1 MQVTRHIMSGTVVR
15 PKDADEMAFIMDWTG
30 DPERA
35 SLSENTIELGL
46 EGYQVFMNHINQY
59 GIGEGIPY
67 YIEIDN
73 VGTLKYY
80 IDPRNAI
87 VREPDNGDRT
97 VEVTIKPRFTNFEF
111 DQRAKGLTFELLRQK
126 GAIKDSDFLDIPYL
140 IVKDNQVEQ
149 LVTLSIATFSVAK
162 ETYETIKR
170 TSELIDEAQKA
181 ATPNPIVPNP
191 APSIEVDIKGYISLA
206 IRIAINIAYTVLMII
221 ALTNLIRQIIELI
234 YPKLRNFKG
243 MKLKRMI
250 EIGCDYLGYEL
261 ESSILDTEYGLTV
274 LPVPL
279 APRNKSFWDELIG
292 NQNDAFN
299 NGYPTYRDT
308 IPTLDAAIQA
318 VKTTY
323 NAELFVSNNTVKIEV
338 DDTFES
344 QASVT
349 LANTFNDQEGK
360 GQDEIQLNADD
371 WFKRYVLKYSTDFS
385 DTHTADI
392 INGAGVEY
400 STEPTQ
406 VLNDDLVRIEGF
418 IPRNIPFALGARK
431 DDLNFVEKAARG
443 IAKAA
448 DLFMGTSLVAKIE
461 NRKGALQISSQFFD
475 TTKLLWT
482 SGGKQPQN
490 YMDFLGADVIFNK
503 YHLSNSVANSTYSV
517 KESMTIPMDSLKF
530 NDLLENNFVNLET
543 GETVKILNIQYF
555 PELREAEVTYRR
567 KNGFGDNTTLLKVYE
582 G

>member
-15 PKDADEMAFIMDWTG
+15 PKDADEMAFVMDWTG

-46 EGYQVFMNHINQY
+46 EGYQVFMNHIDQY
-59 GIGEGIPY
+59 GASEGIPY

-80 IDPRNAI
+80 IDPRDAVI
-87 VREPDNGDRT
+87 RKPDNGDRT
-97 VEVTIKPRFTNFEF
+97 ITVTIKPRFTNFEF
-111 DQRAKGLTFELLRQK
+111 NERAKGTTFELLKRK
-126 GAIKDSDFLDIPYL
+126 GAIKDSDLIDIPYL
-140 IVKDNQVEQ
+140 IIKDNQVEQ
-149 LVTLSIATFSVAK
+149 LVTLAIATFSVAK
-162 ETYETIKR
+162 ETYESVKR
-170 TSELIDEAQKA
+170 TSELVDEAQKA

-191 APSIEVDIKGYISLA
+191 SPSVEIDVKGYISLA
-206 IRIAINIAYTVLMII
+206 VKIAINIAYTVLMII

-250 EIGCDYLGYEL
+250 EIGCEYLGYEL
-261 ESSILDTEYGLTV
+261 ESSILDDEFGLTV

-279 APRNKSFWDELIG
+279 APRNKSFWDDLIG
-292 NQNDAFN
+292 NQNDALN
-299 NGYPTYRDT
+299 YGYPTYRDT
-308 IPTLDAAIQA
+308 IDTLDSAIEA

-323 NAELFVSNNTVKIEV
+323 NAELFVSGNTVKIEQEE
-338 DDTFES
+338 TFES
-344 QASVT
+344 QSSVT
-349 LANTFNDQEGK
+349 LANTYNNQDGK
-360 GQDEIQLNADD
+360 GQDEIQINTDD

-385 DTHTADI
+385 DKHTADI
-392 INGAGVEY
+392 MSGSGVEY
-400 STEPTQ
+400 STEPSQ
-406 VLNDDLVRIEGF
+406 VLNDDLVRIEGYM
-418 IPRNIPFALGARK
+418 PRNIPFALGSRK
-431 DDLNFVEKAARG
+431 NDLNFVENAAKG

-461 NRKGALQISSQFFD
+461 NRKGALQISSQFFE

-482 SGGKQPQN
+482 SSGKQPQN
-490 YMDFLGADVIFNK
+490 YMDFLSADVIFNK
-503 YHLSNSVANSTYSV
+503 YHRTNAVANSTYTI
-517 KESMTIPMDSLKF
+517 KESMTIPMDSIKF

-543 GETVKILNIQYF
+543 GETVKILNIQYM
-555 PELREAEVTYRR
+555 PEMREAEVTYRI
-567 KNGFGDNTTLLKVYE
+567 KNDYGDNTTLLKVYE

>member
-15 PKDADEMAFIMDWTG
+15 PKDADQMSFVMDWTG

-46 EGYQVFMNHINQY
+46 EGYQVFMNHIDQY
-59 GIGEGIPY
+59 GASEGIPY

-80 IDPRNAI
+80 IDPRDAVI
-87 VREPDNGDRT
+87 RKPDNGDRT
-97 VEVTIKPRFTNFEF
+97 ITVTIKPRFTNFEF
-111 DQRAKGLTFELLRQK
+111 NERAKGTTFELLRRK
-126 GAIKDSDFLDIPYL
+126 GFIKDSDLIDIPYL
-140 IVKDNQVEQ
+140 IIKDNQVEQ
-149 LVTLSIATFSVAK
+149 LVTLSITTFSVAK
-162 ETYETIKR
+162 ETYEQVKR
-170 TSELIDEAQKA
+170 TAELAMETQAALTFNPTAPPYITVEIDTKA
-181 ATPNPIVPNP
+181 FIALGVR
-191 APSIEVDIKGYISLA
+191 L
-206 IRIAINIAYTVLMII
+206 AINIAYTTLMII

-234 YPKLRNFKG
+234 YPKLRELKG

-250 EIGCDYLGYEL
+250 EIGCEYLGYEL
-261 ESSILDTEYGLTV
+261 ESSILDDEFGLTV

-279 APRNKSFWDELIG
+279 APRNKSFWDDLIG

-299 NGYPTYRDT
+299 YGYPTYRDT
-308 IPTLDAAIQA
+308 IDTLDAAIES

-323 NAELFVSNNTVKIEV
+323 NAELFVSNNTVKIEQES
-338 DDTFES
+338 TFES
-344 QASVT
+344 QSSVT
-349 LANTFNDQEGK
+349 LANTYNDQDGK
-360 GQDEIQLNADD
+360 GQDEIQINADD

-385 DTHTADI
+385 DKHTADI
-392 INGAGVEY
+392 MSGSGVEY
-400 STEPTQ
+400 STEPSQ
-406 VLNDDLVRIEGF
+406 VLNDDLVRIEGYM
-418 IPRNIPFALGARK
+418 PRNIPFALGSRK
-431 DDLNFVEKAARG
+431 NDLNFVENAAKG

-461 NRKGALQISSQFFD
+461 NRKGALQISSQFFQ

-490 YMDFLGADVIFNK
+490 YMDFLSADVIFNK
-503 YHLSNSVANSTYSV
+503 YHRVNAVANSTYSI
-517 KESMTIPMDSLKF
+517 KDSMRIPMDSLKF

-543 GETVKILNIQYF
+543 GETVKILNIQYM
-555 PELREAEVTYRR
+555 PEMREAEVTYRE
-567 KNGFGDNTTLLKVYE
+567 KNEYGDNTTLLKVYE